1 MVVKFEFGPAIE
13 AWLRVAYPRGCWSL
27 RGIRGHQAR
36 LYVTNY
42 DKPGRCFDCN
52 VLWWT
57 LFAPCWLVSAPFY
70 KVRDGRPENTSGY
83 NGSNFSY
90 SEYMHGNS
98 LRN

>member
-1 MVVKFEFGPAIE
+1 MSVRERRYVSVVDVKFEFGAAIE

-42 DKPGRCFDCN
+42 DKPQHCFDCN

-57 LFAPCWLVSAPFY
+57 VLAPCWLVSAPFY
-70 KVRDGRPENTSGY
+70 KVRHSDDKNNVHS
-83 NGSNFSY
+83 
-90 SEYMHGNS
+90 
-98 LRN
+98 